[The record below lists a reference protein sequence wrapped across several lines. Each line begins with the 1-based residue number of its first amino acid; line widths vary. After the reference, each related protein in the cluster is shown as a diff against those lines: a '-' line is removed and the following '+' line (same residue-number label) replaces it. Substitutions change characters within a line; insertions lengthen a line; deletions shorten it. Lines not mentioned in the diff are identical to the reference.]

1 MNRLRRNRQAAGMI
15 DDHGRCMVMTVANN
29 GSLIFDDLSG
39 GLARGETSSL
49 GSTRARFG
57 RGRVPVGAALGFDEV
72 EFHHLRLAKMP
83 DEELQSA
90 ARWKIG
96 KENNLHADRFNSGV
110 CSVTETHP
118 AGHAACEVLG
128 VHVESERVERVRRS
142 VERGGYMLQAI
153 DTIPGAMTRSL
164 SAPPVA
170 PGAEEPL
177 FLIVAIDTTGAWLFA
192 CADGETLCVH
202 RLAVGRKTSPGH
214 NSLEPRCDT
223 LDRLDHAEL
232 VREYRAGLHFVLES
246 GGRTGRHCIGTVLS
260 LAEDSLGLLATLDG
274 ISGIGFVP
282 LEEVVRPE
290 LRSFLD
296 TLESES
302 EQAAACVCYGM
313 ALHPDLGLQQNRRA
327 A

>member
-1 MNRLRRNRQAAGMI
+1 MNRLRRNRQAAGLI
-15 DDHGRCMVMTVANN
+15 DDHGRCTLMTIVNN
-29 GSLIFDDLSG
+29 GSLMLDDVSG
-39 GLARGETSSL
+39 GFARKETSTL

-57 RGRVPVGAALGFDEV
+57 RGRIPVGAALGFDEV

-96 KENNLHADRFNSGV
+96 KENNLHADRFTSGV

-118 AGHAACEVLG
+118 AEQEACEVLG
-128 VHVESERVERVRRS
+128 VHVESERVEHLRQK
-142 VERGGYMLQAI
+142 VERGGYLLRAI
-153 DTIPGAMTRSL
+153 DTIPGAMTRCL
-164 SAPPVA
+164 CAPPVA
-170 PGAEEPL
+170 PGAPEPL

-202 RLAVGRKTSPGH
+202 RLAAGSRTSTGPDAP
-214 NSLEPRCDT
+214 LTYCDT
-223 LDRLDHAEL
+223 LNRLNHAEL

-246 GGRTGRHCIGTVLS
+246 GGRTGRRCIGTVLS
-260 LAEDSLGLLATLDG
+260 LAEDPLDLLATLDG
-274 ISGIGFVP
+274 ISGIGYVP
-282 LEEVVRPE
+282 LKEVVRPE
-290 LRSFLD
+290 LRSFLE
-296 TLESES
+296 TLENES